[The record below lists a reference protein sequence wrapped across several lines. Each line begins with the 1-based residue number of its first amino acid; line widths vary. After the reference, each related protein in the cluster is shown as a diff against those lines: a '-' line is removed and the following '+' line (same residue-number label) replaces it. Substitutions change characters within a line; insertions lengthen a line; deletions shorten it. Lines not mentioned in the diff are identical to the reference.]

1 MRFAGVLFDLDGVLV
16 DSRVA
21 ISRSMNHAL
30 RACGLRAWPEERLH
44 PLIGPPLHDA
54 FAEVL
59 AWQGGDPELVDA
71 CVARYR
77 ERYTTA
83 CVEETLANAGIAE
96 ALEEL
101 TGRLA
106 LGVATSK
113 PEAYAV
119 PILETL
125 DMARFFGP
133 VVGPSL
139 NARGEPKTRTVAR
152 ALEAL
157 AATGPVAMVGDR
169 LHDVVAGR
177 ANGLTTVGVTWGI
190 GSEAELRDAGA
201 DHLVESPAELTDLL
215 GGSPI

>member
-30 RACGLRAWPEERLH
+30 QTCGLEAWPEVRLH

-54 FAEVL
+54 FGEVL
-59 AWQGGDPELVDA
+59 AAQGGDPELVDA

-77 ERYTTA
+77 ERYTRA

-96 ALEEL
+96 TLQTL

-113 PEAYAV
+113 PEAFAV

-125 DMARFFGP
+125 GLARFFGS

-139 NARGEPKTRTVAR
+139 DARGEPKTRTVAR
-152 ALEAL
+152 ALQAL
-157 AATGPVAMVGDR
+157 GAAGAVAMVGDR
-169 LHDVVAGR
+169 LHDVLAGR
-177 ANGLTTVGVTWGI
+177 ANGLATIGVTWGI
-190 GSEAELRDAGA
+190 GSRDELRDAGA
-201 DHLVESPAELTDLL
+201 DHVVDAPAELTALL
-215 GGSPI
+215 A

>member
-1 MRFAGVLFDLDGVLV
+1 MRFAGVRFDLDGVLV

-30 RACGLRAWPEERLH
+30 RACGLEAWPEPRLH

-54 FAEVL
+54 FGEVL
-59 AWQGGDPELVDA
+59 AQQGGDPELVDA

-83 CVEETLANAGIAE
+83 CVEETRANPGIAE
-96 ALEEL
+96 TLQEL
-101 TGRLA
+101 AGRLA
-106 LGVATSK
+106 LGVATAK
-113 PEAYAV
+113 PAAYAV

-125 DMARFFGP
+125 DMARFFGS

-139 NARGEPKTRTVAR
+139 DARGEPKTRTVAR

-157 AATGPVAMVGDR
+157 GAAGPVAMVGDR

-177 ANGLTTVGVTWGI
+177 ANGLTTIGVTWGI

-201 DHLVESPAELTDLL
+201 DHLVESPAELSDLL
-215 GGSPI
+215 R

>member
-30 RACGLRAWPEERLH
+30 EACGLEAWPEERLH

-54 FAEVL
+54 FGEL
-59 AWQGGDPELVDA
+59 LDEQGGDHELIDA

-77 ERYTTA
+77 ERYTSV
-83 CVEETLANAGIAE
+83 CIEETLANAGIAE
-96 ALEEL
+96 VLEEL

-125 DMARFFGP
+125 GMARFFGS

-139 NARGEPKTRTVAR
+139 DARGEPKTRTVAR

-157 AATGPVAMVGDR
+157 RAPGPVAMVGDR

-177 ANGLTTVGVTWGI
+177 ANGLTTIGVTWGI

-201 DHLVESPAELTDLL
+201 DHVVDSTAELTALL
-215 GGSPI
+215 A